1 MKNIDILT
9 SRLDA
14 AGISYIKDAPLSD
27 YSTFKIGGEAALCVL
42 PEGCE
47 AMIYTLKLA
56 QEYAEKHTVVGN
68 GSNILFS
75 DAGYDGVI
83 ILTEKFNR
91 FSVKENKIS
100 AGCGLSFTRLAI
112 IAKDSFLTGLEFA
125 YGIPGTVGGAV
136 YMNAGAYGGET
147 RDVLESAIVYN
158 AADGSVREYKN
169 SECGFDYR
177 TSVFAKNGDLTVLSA
192 DFVLKSGNQSEI
204 VDKMSEL
211 MSKRREKQ
219 PLEYPNAGSTF
230 KRPEGYFAG
239 KLIEDSGLKGYRIGG
254 AEISAKH
261 AGFTVNVGGATANDV
276 LRLIDHTKETV
287 YRNFGV
293 TLECEIKY
301 ID

>member
-1 MKNIDILT
+1 MKNTEFLID
-9 SRLDA
+9 RLNA
-14 AGISYIKDAPLSD
+14 ANISYKTELPLSEH
-27 YSTFKIGGEAALCVL
+27 STFRIGGNASLAVM
-42 PEGCE
+42 PESCE
-47 AMIYTLKLA
+47 AMIYAVKLA
-56 QEYAEKHTVVGN
+56 KESGEKYTVIGN

-75 DAGYDGVI
+75 DKGYDGVI

-100 AGCGLSFTRLAI
+100 AGCGVSFTRLAV
-112 IAKDSFLTGLEFA
+112 IAKDSYLTGLEFA

-147 RDVLESAIVYN
+147 KDVLSSAIVYN

-177 TSVFAKNGDLTVLSA
+177 TSVFAKNTALTVLSA
-192 DFVLKSGNQSEI
+192 DFILKSGNQSEI

-211 MSKRREKQ
+211 MSKRKEKQ

-254 AEISAKH
+254 AEISTKH
-261 AGFTVNVGGATANDV
+261 AGFVVNVGGATADDV
-276 LRLIDHTKETV
+276 LRLIEHTKETV
-287 YRNFGV
+287 LRNFGV

-301 ID
+301 VY

>member
-14 AGISYIKDAPLSD
+14 AKISYITNAPLSD
-27 YSTFKIGGEAALCVL
+27 HSTFKIGGSAALCVL

-47 AMIYTLKLA
+47 AMIYALNLA
-56 QEYAEKHTVVGN
+56 KEYAEKHTVIGK
-68 GSNILFS
+68 GSNVLFS

-83 ILTEKFNR
+83 ILTKNFKR
-91 FSVKENKIS
+91 SSVKENKIS
-100 AGCGLSFTRLAI
+100 AGCGLSFTQLAK
-112 IAKDSFLTGLEFA
+112 IAKDSYLTGLEFA

-147 RDVLESAIVYN
+147 KDVLASAIVYN
-158 AADGSVREYKN
+158 EADGSVREYKN

-177 TSVFAKNGDLTVLSA
+177 TSVFAKNDNLTVLSA
-192 DFVLKSGNQSEI
+192 DFILKSGNQSEI

-211 MSKRREKQ
+211 MSKRHEKQ
-219 PLEYPNAGSTF
+219 PLEFPNAGSTF

-254 AEISAKH
+254 AEISQKH
-261 AGFTVNVGGATANDV
+261 AGFIINVGGATADDV
-276 LRLIDHTKETV
+276 LRLIDYTKETV
-287 YRNFGV
+287 LRNFGV